1 MNSAIVSLQ
10 AKQNPQNAKPLG
22 IAVIGCGYWGMN
34 YVRVFSELVESRVV
48 TVCDQSSERLK
59 EVSRRFP
66 GVYLTSQIDDAISHP
81 GVDAVVVCTEATTHF
96 SVTRRLLLAG
106 RHTLVEKPLT
116 TTSAEADKL
125 IELAESNSTILM
137 VGHTFVFNA
146 GVRKVKEYVRKDG
159 GRVYYLYA
167 RRTNLGPIRR
177 DVNALWDLAPHDI
190 AIFNYLLDSTPLW
203 VSAVGGKV
211 LRNCRDDV
219 GFISLGYPDNVLA
232 HVHVS
237 WADPD
242 KAREVVVVKSDKR
255 IVFNDLNGIE
265 QVRVFEKGV
274 SPVEQEPLNY
284 GEFRFEI
291 RDGDIIS
298 PRIEPVEP
306 LKHQC
311 RHFVE
316 CVRTGKRPI
325 SSGVEGRDVVR
336 VLEAVNRSIECK
348 GLQIEIGNNTDYVH
362 TNINSPK
369 TAASAVR

>member
-1 MNSAIVSLQ
+1 MNSASFSMGMKENSPV
-10 AKQNPQNAKPLG
+10 AKPVG

-34 YVRVFSELVESRVV
+34 YVRIFSELVDSRVV
-48 TVCDQSSERLK
+48 AVCDQSPERLK

-66 GVYLTSQIDDAISHP
+66 GIYLTTQIDDAMSHP

-96 SVTRRLLLAG
+96 NVTRRLLLAG
-106 RHTLVEKPLT
+106 KHILVEKPLT
-116 TTSAEADKL
+116 TIAAEAQKL
-125 IELAESNSTILM
+125 IDLAESNAAILM
-137 VGHTFVFNA
+137 VGHTFVFNS
-146 GVRKVKEYVRKDG
+146 GVRKVKEQMEKGD

-190 AIFNYLLDSTPLW
+190 AIFNYLLDSTPQW

-255 IVFNDLNGIE
+255 IVFNDLNGLE

-291 RDGDIIS
+291 RDGDIVS

-306 LKHQC
+306 LKQQC
-311 RHFVE
+311 RHFLE

-325 SSGVEGRDVVR
+325 SSGAEGRDVVR

-348 GLQIEIGNNTDYVH
+348 GLQVEVESKGDYVH
-362 TNINSPK
+362 TNGDAVK
-369 TAASAVR
+369 AVAGAVR